1 MAMFKLYDCEVGF
14 TIRGVNYVLDHVD
27 SVTVDDPETNELIR
41 GANAGNKIGLTYK
54 QGLKEAKT
62 MTTSALSLPMA
73 LHNLLKEVFNS
84 QERIDFYAI
93 SRTDGSSKMARN
105 AILASSP
112 KQLTLDDSAESLQV
126 QLMVKSYDMDEV
138 HKS

>member
-1 MAMFKLYDCEVGF
+1 MAMFKLYDCDIGF
-14 TIRGVNYVLDHVD
+14 TIRGVNYNLDHVD
-27 SVTVDDPETNELIR
+27 NVTVDDPETNELIR

-62 MTTSALSLPMA
+62 FTTAALSIPMA
-73 LHNLLKEVFNS
+73 LHNLLKDVFDT
-84 QERIDFYAI
+84 QERFDFFVI

-105 AILASSP
+105 AILASTP
-112 KQLTLDDSAESLQV
+112 KQLQLDDSPESLQV
-126 QLMVKSYDMDEV
+126 SLIVKSYDVDEN

>member
-1 MAMFKLYDCEVGF
+1 MASFKLYNCDIGF
-14 TIRGVNYVLDHVD
+14 TIRGVDYRLDHVD
-27 SVTVDDPETNELIR
+27 SVTVDDPETNELVR

-62 MTTSALSLPMA
+62 FTTAALALPMA
-73 LHNLLKEVFNS
+73 LHNLLKEVFGS
-84 QERIDFYAI
+84 QERFDFWCI
-93 SRTDGSSKMARN
+93 SRDDGSSKMARN

-112 KQLTLDDSAESLQV
+112 KQLTLDDSAESMQV
-126 QLMVKSYDMDEV
+126 SLIVKSYDVDEN